1 MTICKDVQC
10 KINPKKKNKT
20 NIQDCVSVKLLQNF
34 YNISKNKI
42 NPYSKLQIQTM
53 FQVLLPLNNPK
64 IRNWMYM

>member
-1 MTICKDVQC
+1 MCNAKLTPQ
-10 KINPKKKNKT
+10 KNKT
-20 NIQDCVSVKLLQNF
+20 NIQDCVSVKLLQIF

>member
-1 MTICKDVQC
+1 MKICKMCNAKLTQ
-10 KINPKKKNKT
+10 KKNKT
-20 NIQDCVSVKLLQNF
+20 NMQDCVSVKLLQNF

-64 IRNWMYM
+64 IRN